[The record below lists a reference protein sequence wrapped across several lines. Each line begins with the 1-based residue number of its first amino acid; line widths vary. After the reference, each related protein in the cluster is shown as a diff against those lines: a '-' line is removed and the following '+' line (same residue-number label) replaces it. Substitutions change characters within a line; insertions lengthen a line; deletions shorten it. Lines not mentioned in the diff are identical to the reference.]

1 MPTVCY
7 WKLYISWISPGCC
20 HYNSNFMW
28 KKVAHNYK
36 TIDVE
41 QGRKDAD
48 AVFATF
54 HTIRM
59 IVAANFLLNNV
70 DPKHPASKE

>member
-1 MPTVCY
+1 
-7 WKLYISWISPGCC
+7 
-20 HYNSNFMW
+20 MW
-28 KKVAHNYK
+28 KKVADNYK

-54 HTIRM
+54 
-59 IVAANFLLNNV
+59 LLNNV

>member
-1 MPTVCY
+1 
-7 WKLYISWISPGCC
+7 
-20 HYNSNFMW
+20 MW
-28 KKVAHNYK
+28 KKVADNYK